1 MKYKK
6 QIGWQKYEDVLE
18 GQMVSPLT
26 QMLIK
31 KLMQEDDDDD
41 DDYGDDEKY
50 KGPDSETQSSVPFIQ
65 LSDDLASEF
74 SMAASFDCW
83 VGHTNFDITPTVRKI
98 LDSVEGVEI
107 LKICS
112 RYRFFIGVGKM
123 FTFKNVRKELE
134 NQILKKEQEI

>member
-1 MKYKK
+1 MKHKK

-31 KLMQEDDDDD
+31 KLAQEEDDDDD

-50 KGPDSETQSSVPFIQ
+50 NGADSEKSSNIPFIQ

-74 SMAASFDCW
+74 SLASSFDCW

-112 RYRFFIGVGKM
+112 RYRFFIGVGRM
-123 FTFKNVRKELE
+123 FDFSDVRGNIEKTLY
-134 NQILKKEQEI
+134 